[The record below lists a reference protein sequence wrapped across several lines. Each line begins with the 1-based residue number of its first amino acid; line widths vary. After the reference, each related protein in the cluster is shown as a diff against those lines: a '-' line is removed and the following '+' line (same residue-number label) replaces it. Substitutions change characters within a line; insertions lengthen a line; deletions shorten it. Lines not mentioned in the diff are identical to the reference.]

1 MTFMNYTFT
10 NTQIIV
16 AAFILAV
23 VVIVAVAAYMQHRKS
38 RTLAFRSRFGSEYDR
53 AVETHGSASKA
64 ENKLADRETRV
75 ETLKIRDLGATNP
88 TLLLDPSGSSKELL
102 GVSSVPSGQLLVGDV
117 LVTLF
122 PAT

>member
-1 MTFMNYTFT
+1 MS
-10 NTQIIV
+10 I
-16 AAFILAV
+16 AV
-23 VVIVAVAAYMQHRKS
+23 RIGEQVIVGRDV
-38 RTLAFRSRFGSEYDR
+38 
-53 AVETHGSASKA
+53 KA
-64 ENKLADRETRV
+64 DVRLADARV
-75 ETLKIRDLGATNP
+75 SRKHVALTWEGNGWTIRDLGATTP